1 MKATCTIQ
9 LVLIFTL
16 ALTACTDKRTPLHTQ
31 GSRLSRAVAQT
42 LTKVGDLRGTSAN
55 GSAVDISTYQMFGKG
70 SNIYLTGAGNGAPA
84 LGFSR
89 WNITADKERPS
100 VVFSVAEQLDSFTE
114 KTTKN
119 WSPAFYAAGALS
131 IVGNWAYMSGSAG
144 MSVVDMSDIH
154 PKEAVRFPASPDIQI
169 NRDEN
174 YVYKAIVAHPTLP
187 LLYGFREQDYQYTLS
202 ASGANV
208 KILGKNPYAG
218 TGETVCCVM
227 GATVFQNQ
235 VYVAFT
241 HALWIFKFGPKGE
254 LAELTIDDNFQATGI
269 TSTGDKLYIMHQP
282 AKAPKVG
289 GENNPAG
296 IYVFDSSGNEAN
308 YLAIQPSVFAVSSDN
323 SHLYANMDE
332 TSVTIYRINWN
343 QASQ

>member
-1 MKATCTIQ
+1 MKPTCTIQ
-9 LVLIFTL
+9 LALIFIL
-16 ALTACTDKRTPLHTQ
+16 ALSACTDNRTPLRTQ

-42 LTKVGDLRGTSAN
+42 LTKVGDLRGTAAN

-70 SNIYLTGAGNGAPA
+70 SNIFLTGAGNGAPA

-89 WNITADKERPS
+89 WNITADQERPS
-100 VVFSVAEQLDSFTE
+100 VVFSVAEQIDSFTE

-119 WSPAFYAAGALS
+119 WSPSYYAAGALS
-131 IVGNWAYMSGSAG
+131 IVGSWAYMSGSAG

-154 PKEAVRFPASPDIQI
+154 PKEAVRFPASPNIEI

-174 YVYKAIVAHPTLP
+174 FVYKAIVAHPTLP
-187 LLYGFREQDYQYTLS
+187 LLYGFREQDYQYNLS

-208 KILGKNPYAG
+208 KILGKVPYAG
-218 TGETVCCVM
+218 TNETVCCVT

-241 HALWIFKFGPKGE
+241 HALWIYKFGPQGQ
-254 LAELTIDDNFQATGI
+254 LTDLSIDDNFQAAGI
-269 TSTGDKLYIMHQP
+269 ASTNDKLYVLHQP
-282 AKAPKVG
+282 AKAPKAG

-296 IYVFDSSGNEAN
+296 IYVFDLNGGQVA
-308 YLAIQPSVFAVSSDN
+308 YLPIQPSTFAVSPDN
-323 SHLYANMDE
+323 SHIYANMDE
-332 TSVTIYRINWN
+332 TSVSIYRINWN
-343 QASQ
+343 NVSQ